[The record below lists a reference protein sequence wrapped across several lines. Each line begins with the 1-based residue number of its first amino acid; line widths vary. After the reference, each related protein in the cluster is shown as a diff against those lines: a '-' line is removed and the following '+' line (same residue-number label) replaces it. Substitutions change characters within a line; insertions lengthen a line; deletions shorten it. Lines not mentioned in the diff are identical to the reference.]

1 MTLGDNSV
9 PEEMSPVVSS
19 KPGAPR
25 KNIYIDAMK
34 ADSANWPRVESG
46 ESVYLSSSPAKLLN
60 EANSEYEVTT
70 VKHFFNDSIVVQYR
84 INNTIEDQQL
94 SDLKIQVIS
103 LDTKSEGLVV
113 SGIVNLPEGQII
125 KHKSKAEEPSFVYVT
140 VDKRNCADA
149 LPLFSISNNFTF
161 TITEIDIDNEE
172 EVGSYEDDYD
182 IPDVSVTSADYIRP
196 HVTPNG

>member
-1 MTLGDNSV
+1 M
-9 PEEMSPVVSS
+9 
-19 KPGAPR
+19 
-25 KNIYIDAMK
+25 
-34 ADSANWPRVESG
+34 
-46 ESVYLSSSPAKLLN
+46 
-60 EANSEYEVTT
+60 
-70 VKHFFNDSIVVQYR
+70 
-84 INNTIEDQQL
+84 
-94 SDLKIQVIS
+94 IS

-140 VDKRNCADA
+140 VDKRNCEDS